1 MATPKIIPRVNG
13 GGSLG
18 AATYGWGAGFIT
30 DVTATS
36 STQGGS
42 LTLAAN
48 DGAAAIGS
56 GHRLGVIEFKGEED
70 ASDTLTTG
78 ARIQS
83 IASEVWSGSANHSYL
98 SFLTSYSNA
107 QIGEN
112 VRIGGLTAMNVYYD
126 YETETFENQL
136 NDNEGGGDI
145 LKQGGGQAG
154 AVGTLHFLHT
164 DGTWDATDADAV
176 ATGGSQLLGIALG
189 AEIGMLIKG
198 FYRIAST
205 NIEGT
210 AVIGAPLYVSESP
223 GKFDATAPSAS
234 GDFVRILGY
243 CIDYHTDGDGDVLIY
258 FNPDSTFVEIT

>member
-1 MATPKIIPRVNG
+1 MATPKIIPRANG
-13 GGSLG
+13 EGSLG

-30 DVTATS
+30 NTTTS
-36 STQGGS
+36 SATEGGN
-42 LTLAAN
+42 LTLAAD
-48 DGAAAIGS
+48 DGAVMAS
-56 GHRLGVIEFKGEED
+56 GHRLGVVEFKGAED
-70 ASDTLTTG
+70 TSSTLTVG

-83 IASEVWSGSANHSYL
+83 IARETWSASANHSYL

-107 QIGEN
+107 GIGEN

-176 ATGGSQLLGIALG
+176 ATGGSQLLGIGLG

-198 FYRIAST
+198 FYKVASG
-205 NIEGT
+205 NVEGT
-210 AVIGAPLYVSESP
+210 AAIGAPVYVSEES
-223 GKFDATAPSAS
+223 GKYDFTAPSGS
-234 GDFVRILGY
+234 GDFVRIIGY
-243 CIDYHTDGDGDVLIY
+243 CIDIDSSDILLY